1 MREMRATGKHGHLV
15 LKVSRALLIG
25 WIEKIVTNYNIED
38 QTKRSISKTFAKA
51 GQDIF
56 AHDEALFQ
64 KYLGKLNGEALY
76 RALSDAQARIL
87 LEGEDAPAPVVAL
100 GAAPAPVAVAEEN
113 QGESDDDGDDQ
124 WKTCESCGKYRMM
137 TLEWYERFTV
147 CADLETTCA
156 EDCDCLTPCDDFEC
170 PCSECVLR

>member
-1 MREMRATGKHGHLV
+1 M
-15 LKVSRALLIG
+15 
-25 WIEKIVTNYNIED
+25 
-38 QTKRSISKTFAKA
+38 IS
-51 GQDIF
+51 
-56 AHDEALFQ
+56 
-64 KYLGKLNGEALY
+64 
-76 RALSDAQARIL
+76 
-87 LEGEDAPAPVVAL
+87 
-100 GAAPAPVAVAEEN
+100 PAPVAVAEEN

-156 EDCDCLTPCDDFEC
+156 EDCDCLTPCEC

>member
-1 MREMRATGKHGHLV
+1 
-15 LKVSRALLIG
+15 
-25 WIEKIVTNYNIED
+25 
-38 QTKRSISKTFAKA
+38 
-51 GQDIF
+51 
-56 AHDEALFQ
+56 LFQ

-113 QGESDDDGDDQ
+113 QGKSDDDSHVIVIDGDDQ

-137 TLEWYERFTV
+137 TLEWYERF
-147 CADLETTCA
+147 
-156 EDCDCLTPCDDFEC
+156 
-170 PCSECVLR
+170 LRYAQTFFPAAISSN